1 MADSWEM
8 SEDGTSVTINLK
20 KGIKSYTGNEF
31 TAEDYKWAWA
41 RRFEVKGVGK
51 FIGDVIGINGAE
63 SIEVLDTHKV
73 RVNLRGTTPIFF
85 KILAQNY
92 YGGPFD
98 STEMMTHATEEDPWA
113 LEWSRSNSAGFGPY
127 HVERVIP
134 GVETVLVTNPNW
146 TGHKPHFD
154 RVILKAVPES
164 SGA

>member
-1 MADSWEM
+1 M

-63 SIEVLDTHKV
+63 SIEVLDTHKFAGQPA
-73 RVNLRGTTPIFF
+73 RHDADLLQDPRAELLRR
-85 KILAQNY
+85 
-92 YGGPFD
+92 PFD

-113 LEWSRSNSAGFGPY
+113 LEWSR
-127 HVERVIP
+127 V
-134 GVETVLVTNPNW
+134 
-146 TGHKPHFD
+146 
-154 RVILKAVPES
+154 
-164 SGA
+164 